1 MKDGHRTK
9 HDLSS
14 HYRSYVLRLWW
25 DNTSDEV
32 ELRIALQD
40 TDSGEWH
47 GLQGLGELL
56 NLLLKLI
63 YERSYLENRD
73 PGSRS

>member
-25 DNTSDEV
+25 DNTNDEV

-40 TDSGEWH
+40 TDTGEWH
-47 GLQGLGELL
+47 GLQSLGDLM
-56 NLLLKLI
+56 NLLLNLI
-63 YERSYLENRD
+63 YERPNLENRD
-73 PGSRS
+73 TRSRG